1 MACSRP
7 PSVILGVW
15 SLKHECHRTEK
26 SWSDP
31 PHAEGNRTSL
41 EISTTPLTRRTVQKR
56 SNSSNANSFTPKTAL
71 VRPRCFTCAYLWG
84 KSGEPMGVRK
94 EWTDGRGNQNKSPAR
109 RKYLLHKEVVWL
121 TQSRTAV
128 ARPLRFPLFVCQFY
142 CKAVDIQPRRH
153 FSEKKKLWIE
163 NSIFGSNPY
172 QGAFKRLSP
181 FKSLLTGTS

>member
-128 ARPLRFPLFVCQFY
+128 ARPLGFSLFVCQFY

-153 FSEKKKLWIE
+153 FSEKKSCELKIQYLDLIH
-163 NSIFGSNPY
+163 IKGH
-172 QGAFKRLSP
+172 LS
-181 FKSLLTGTS
+181 T